1 VLILAGM
8 PDHVSRAAQTKI
20 SYHFARWHVI
30 HQPSPRKND
39 EMLYSEKLVSGLLEA
54 VSNYAVRQQNAQ
66 PSSVTP
72 NQILL
77 GCVPAADEEHLL
89 QAFDFFVFP
98 VRLIKLAEYDASC
111 GQQYRH
117 SQEFALE
124 YLVKTLEAAIRSF
137 GPLKARL
144 STPGSREPFFLPPVI
159 FMSLK
164 KPWSASGF

>member
-1 VLILAGM
+1 
-8 PDHVSRAAQTKI
+8 
-20 SYHFARWHVI
+20 
-30 HQPSPRKND
+30 
-39 EMLYSEKLVSGLLEA
+39 MLYSEKLVSGLLEA

-77 GCVPAADEEHLL
+77 GYVPAADEEHLL